1 MKRVLAGVF
10 ATLFVLSVAH
20 AYYVRVDFLRTRKF
34 ALALNPGHLQQV
46 ETVRRHVPPGST
58 ILYVDDQEDAWNMGL
73 FRRSLY
79 PDYVLLPAT
88 SGQEIRAR
96 RQRNPRPDYPVRGA
110 IVTRRYQGER
120 DFTVGIP
127 LPENSVGVPVDLGM
141 WN

>member
-1 MKRVLAGVF
+1 MKRILAGVF

-20 AYYVRVDFLRTRKF
+20 AYSLRVEHLRTRRF
-34 ALALNPGHLQQV
+34 AQALNPGHLQQV
-46 ETVRRHVPPGST
+46 DTIRKHVPAGST
-58 ILYVDDQEDAWNMGL
+58 ILYVDNHEDAWNMGL

-79 PDYVLLPAT
+79 PDYVVLPAT
-88 SGQEIRAR
+88 SAEEVKAR
-96 RQRNPRPDYPVRGA
+96 REGNPRPDFPVRGA
-110 IVTRRYQGER
+110 IVTQRYAGQR